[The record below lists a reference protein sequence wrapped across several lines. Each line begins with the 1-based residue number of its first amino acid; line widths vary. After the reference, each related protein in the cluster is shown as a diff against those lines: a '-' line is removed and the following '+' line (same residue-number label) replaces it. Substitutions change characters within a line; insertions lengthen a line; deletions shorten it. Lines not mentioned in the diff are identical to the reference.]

1 VTVAADCPELELE
14 DGKVII
20 REMSLLDGTITEEC
34 KADGTGDDLERVMD
48 GDDGL
53 VEGHS

>member
-1 VTVAADCPELELE
+1 MTVAADCPELELE